1 MIKPKKSLG
10 QNFLIDKN
18 LLEKIVNVTQI
29 KEKNIFEIG
38 PGTGNL
44 TTYIL
49 KKNPKKVIVI
59 EKDKTPHGTTSM
71 SQGTVCAA
79 GTNAQRS
86 VGIEDS
92 PEQFYSDVMKKV
104 NGRTDKDLV
113 RLVTSQAGP
122 MIDWISDK
130 SIVKSVII
138 SVTYP

>member
-1 MIKPKKSLG
+1 MG
-10 QNFLIDKN
+10 TVKN
-18 LLEKIVNVTQI
+18 LSIIISKSNSFETSIPLVVVGAGACGLTAALSAREKGVEV
-29 KEKNIFEIG
+29 
-38 PGTGNL
+38 
-44 TTYIL
+44 
-49 KKNPKKVIVI
+49 VVI

-92 PEQFYSDVMKKV
+92 PEKFYSDVMKKV

-130 SIVKSVII
+130 YNIPFSV
-138 SVTYP
+138 V